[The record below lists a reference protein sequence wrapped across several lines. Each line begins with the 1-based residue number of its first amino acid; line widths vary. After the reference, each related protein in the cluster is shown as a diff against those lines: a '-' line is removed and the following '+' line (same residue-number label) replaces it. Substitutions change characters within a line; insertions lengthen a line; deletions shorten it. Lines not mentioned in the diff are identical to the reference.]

1 MTTEMTGE
9 EKRAIEWYCQQLL
22 NRITNLLDQG
32 RWQELADC
40 YTEDATLARPSDPDN
55 PFRGRAE
62 ILASLEARPP
72 RTTCHLLTN
81 SMFEVKSPTEVL
93 AFSRVLLISGDAG
106 NGGAIETANPLLVG
120 SFTDELKKTGEGWQ
134 IHNRQGS
141 IDIKYN
147 PQTS

>member
-1 MTTEMTGE
+1 MTPE
-9 EKRAIEWYCQQLL
+9 EKRAIEWDCQQLL
-22 NRITNLLDQG
+22 NRVTNLLDQG
-32 RWQELADC
+32 KWQELADC

-55 PFRGRAE
+55 PFRGREE

-81 SMFEVKSPTEVL
+81 STFEVKSPTEVL
-93 AFSRVLLISGDAG
+93 AYSRVLLMAGEAGDG
-106 NGGAIETANPLLVG
+106 VVETTNPLLAG
-120 SFTDELKKTGEGWQ
+120 SFTDQLKKTGEHWQ

-147 PQTS
+147 PQSS